1 MARSDL
7 GNQRA
12 SGPAAMWA
20 ASMDRTAVGDSA
32 ERD

>member
-1 MARSDL
+1 MALSDL
-7 GNQRA
+7 GNQRV

-20 ASMDRTAVGDSA
+20 ASMDITAVGDSA

>member
-1 MARSDL
+1 MALSDL

-12 SGPAAMWA
+12 SGLAAMWA
-20 ASMDRTAVGDSA
+20 ASMDITAVGDSA